1 MSVSTTSSTPLYL
14 RPGVYVMRRV
24 RMGAKVSAMALVLL
38 VPMLLVLVL
47 LINQLR
53 GDLNFTEGEQHG
65 LAVVNSL
72 TEVVVQVQTHRG
84 LTNRVLSGDDAAR
97 SALDKTRSSLAAA
110 MGAVDGLV
118 KQYPELQLASR
129 WAEQRTAVERLMKDA
144 LPAQRAEVFAQ
155 HSTAVQNFQSL
166 VFFVGESSGLLFDPD
181 AASYFLM
188 DLVVEKTI
196 PWMEAM
202 GVIRGAGSG
211 LLARKEA
218 ASSAEVAGVLGLSN
232 QLKSASGLI
241 ELRLQ
246 ALDRQGEKE
255 LADWAGANAKVLEFN
270 ALIKS
275 NFGGPQPAGDAAMFF
290 KTGTQAISAARA
302 FQLGASTRLN
312 ELLAAR
318 YVDVQKRLFL
328 VLSVSI
334 AGIAVLVYGL
344 LSFRHAILSS
354 IGLLSESMKQASAG
368 NLSAVVKVSG
378 SDELASISREFEAML
393 AKLSELVSDV
403 RSAAAMVGDVGAALV
418 TDSNNLADRTQS
430 QAASLEETTA
440 SVRLVGDMVKQNSD
454 ASQSVSGMSR
464 NLHRDTEQA
473 SDLMHQTVVGMDTLK
488 TTSNRMTEIIG
499 TIDSIAFQTNILA
512 LNAAVEAA
520 RAGEQGRGFAV
531 VASEVRNL
539 AKRSQE
545 AASEVRKLIAESS
558 NRVKA
563 SVGQID
569 AVSQIMTK
577 LVDNIRDVSS
587 SIDNIADASATQSTS
602 LSQVVVAVGDLDS
615 VTAQNSALVER
626 TQHRSMRLIERASQL
641 SHAVNYIQLR
651 QGTADEAKELV
662 MRAYELIQ
670 KLGFTRAADEFYKK
684 DGSYISKDLYIFA
697 LDREGIYRVMGMDI
711 NKTGTNVSAAPG
723 VDAERLLADAWK
735 RAEQGGGWIEY
746 NIINLA
752 TGDVR
757 GKSSFVMPIN
767 DDLLIGCGAYR
778 SQVRNLDEI
787 KAASRG

>member
-1 MSVSTTSSTPLYL
+1 MTTETTGRTPLFL
-14 RPGVYVMRRV
+14 RPAVYLMRRI
-24 RMGAKVSAMALVLL
+24 RMGTKVTAMALVLL
-38 VPMLLVLVL
+38 VPMLLVLVM
-47 LINQLR
+47 LINELR
-53 GDLNFTEGEQHG
+53 GTVKFTEGELHG
-65 LAVVNSL
+65 LEVVNHLTEAVV
-72 TEVVVQVQTHRG
+72 QIQTHRG
-84 LTNRVLSGDDAAR
+84 QTNRVLSGDDATR
-97 SALDKTRSSLAAA
+97 PALDKTRASLREVL
-110 MGAVDGLV
+110 GTVDTVV
-118 KQYPELQLASR
+118 KRYPELQLSSR
-129 WAEQRTAVERLMKDA
+129 WAEQRSTIDALLKDA
-144 LPAQRAEVFAQ
+144 NPDQRAAVFAQ
-155 HSTAVQNFQSL
+155 HSAAVRGIQNL
-166 VFFVGESSGLLFDPD
+166 VFFVGETSGLLFDPD

-196 PWMEAM
+196 PWMEVM
-202 GVIRGAGSG
+202 GIMRGSGSG
-211 LLARKEA
+211 LIARKDA
-218 ASSAEVAGVLGLSN
+218 ATPADVAGVMGLSN
-232 QLKSASGLI
+232 QLQAATGLI

-246 ALDRQGEKE
+246 ALERQGEKE
-255 LADWAGANAKVLEFN
+255 LKEWAAANAKLREFTD
-270 ALIKS
+270 AVKS
-275 NFGGPQPAGDAAMFF
+275 SLGTSTPTGDATEFF
-290 KTGTQAISAARA
+290 QKGTAAIGAARGFQQASAARL
-302 FQLGASTRLN
+302 Q
-312 ELLAAR
+312 ELLNIRLA
-318 YVDVQKRLFL
+318 DVQQRLLL
-328 VLSVSI
+328 VVTVSL
-334 AGIAVLVYGL
+334 AGMAVLIYGL
-344 LSFRHAILSS
+344 VAFRHATLSS
-354 IGLLSESMKQASAG
+354 IGLLSQAMGQASGG

-378 SDELASISREFEAML
+378 TDELAGISREFETML
-393 AKLSELVSDV
+393 SKLSELVSDV
-403 RSAAAMVGDVGAALV
+403 RSAAAMVGDVGASLV

-454 ASQSVSGMSR
+454 ASQSVSGMTR
-464 NLHRDTEQA
+464 NLHHDTEQA
-473 SDLMHQTVVGMDTLK
+473 SELMHQTVEGMDTLK

-569 AVSQIMTK
+569 AVSQIMSK

-602 LSQVVVAVGDLDS
+602 LSEVVVAVGDLDS

-641 SHAVNYIQLR
+641 SHAVNYIRLR

-662 MRAYELIQ
+662 MKAYELIQ
-670 KLGFTRAADEFYKK
+670 KVGFTRASDEFYKK
-684 DGSYISKDLYIFA
+684 DGGFISKDLYIFA
-697 LDREGIYRVMGMDI
+697 LDREGVYRVMGMDI

-723 VDAERLLADAWK
+723 VDAQQLLADAWK

-746 NIINLA
+746 NIINLT
-752 TGDVR
+752 TGDVK
-757 GKSSFVMPIN
+757 GKSSFVMPISN
-767 DDLLIGCGAYR
+767 DLLIGCGAYR
-778 SQVRNLDEI
+778 SQVRGLEEI
-787 KAASRG
+787 KAAARG